1 MSRCVADK
9 HPFEDSSSRE
19 VSRSTGTGQGTV
31 RRALSLRAGVQE
43 SAVGSGSSR
52 GPWHILIGQDLGAVV
67 DLLVDPAD
75 VTRFYR
81 RLDKIQ
87 RASEAQ
93 CLPPLAPGAAAFA
106 GFHDHGR
113 RYHCERLRVGCV
125 ARAAKW
131 SVALSPRRPETPGP
145 HVRLLDR
152 FGCIESSAPA
162 PVVFP
167 RADGRCWMS
176 YGLRVARRRLLN
188 RQD

>member
-1 MSRCVADK
+1 MSRLRRRQAPVRRFQFPRSEQINRDGPGNGQK
-9 HPFEDSSSRE
+9 GTISSSRCAGNRQSGRDRVE
-19 VSRSTGTGQGTV
+19 DLGT
-31 RRALSLRAGVQE
+31 
-43 SAVGSGSSR
+43 
-52 GPWHILIGQDLGAVV
+52 ILIGQDLGAVV

-75 VTRFYR
+75 VTRSYR

-93 CLPPLAPGAAAFA
+93 CLPPLVPGAAAFA

-131 SVALSPRRPETPGP
+131 SGALSPRRPETPGP

-152 FGCIESSAPA
+152 FGCMESSAPA
-162 PVVFP
+162 PVVSP
-167 RADGRCWMS
+167 RADGRC
-176 YGLRVARRRLLN
+176 
-188 RQD
+188 